1 VKFSIEIDLN
11 TAVILIR
18 SFLHILRIL
27 NLKILH
33 VFEFASDQR
42 SGNVLLTIM
51 RGSGVTGL
59 LNFDD
64 ITNYIHTYSRFIPD

>member
-1 VKFSIEIDLN
+1 MKFSNEIDLN

-18 SFLHILRIL
+18 IFLHILRIM
-27 NLKILH
+27 NFKILH
-33 VFEFASDQR
+33 VFETASDQR

-64 ITNYIHTYSRFIPD
+64 ITN

>member
-1 VKFSIEIDLN
+1 MKFSNEVHLD

-18 SFLHILRIL
+18 IFLHILRIMNFKTL
-27 NLKILH
+27 R
-33 VFEFASDQR
+33 VFETASDQR

-51 RGSGVTGL
+51 RRSGDTRL

-64 ITNYIHTYSRFIPD
+64 ITN